1 MLYDNIAGMVKK
13 LFATQTQ
20 FFMKKLILIIALG
33 ALNAFAIDCLRST
46 FDIFAK
52 EYPTSSEFSTTIYK
66 NFFLDSISLHYADT
80 SHSTEYDNN
89 KYYYT
94 GTHVDSAKTYTKE
107 HGSDD
112 WEIKVLSPEEL
123 TLEAYG
129 VKTTVT
135 QEGDFKK
142 VRQEGKGNPPVTEYL
157 IYETKDSV
165 YYTVSY
171 LYASGNKESYEHRV
185 YIRNDT
191 LYTTESGIKAYIVRD
206 SANESKCYE
215 YDSYPQSG
223 IHTTYEYEMRGDTLT
238 ATKKILGGYRNT
250 LIIFL
255 VPVEK
260 YSSAIISGKR
270 RPKLNPVK
278 SKDFDLLGRP
288 AKNKHNFIIKH

>member
-1 MLYDNIAGMVKK
+1 
-13 LFATQTQ
+13 
-20 FFMKKLILIIALG
+20 MKKFILIITLG

-52 EYPTSSEFSTTIYK
+52 EYPASSEPTTAIYK
-66 NFFLDSISLHYADT
+66 NFFVDSIYLNYADT
-80 SHSTEYDNN
+80 SHSTEFDNN

-94 GTHVDSAKTYTKE
+94 DTHVDSAKTYTKE

-142 VRQEGKGNPPVTEYL
+142 VRQEGKGNPPIIEYL

-165 YYTVSY
+165 YYIVS
-171 LYASGNKESYEHRV
+171 
-185 YIRNDT
+185 DT
-191 LYTTESGIKAYIVRD
+191 LYTTEEGLGAYIVRD

-215 YDSYPQSG
+215 YDDYPQNE
-223 IHTTYEYEMRGDTLT
+223 IRATYEYEMRSDTLT
-238 ATKKILGGYRNT
+238 ATEKILGGYQST
-250 LIIFL
+250 FTIFF
-255 VPVEK
+255 VPSEK
-260 YSSAIISGKR
+260 YSTAIISGKR
-270 RPKLNPVK
+270 RPRLNPAK

-288 AKNKHNFIIKH
+288 AKNKHIAIFKH

>member
-1 MLYDNIAGMVKK
+1 
-13 LFATQTQ
+13 
-20 FFMKKLILIIALG
+20 MKKFILIITLG

-46 FDIFAK
+46 FDIFSK
-52 EYPTSSEFSTTIYK
+52 EYPASSEPTTAIYK
-66 NFFLDSISLHYADT
+66 NFFVDSIYLHYADT
-80 SHSTEYDNN
+80 SHSTEFDNN

-107 HGSDD
+107 HGSDN

-129 VKTTVT
+129 VKTTIT

-142 VRQEGKGNPPVTEYL
+142 VRQEGKGNPPIIEYL

-165 YYTVSY
+165 YYIVSY
-171 LYASGNKESYEHRV
+171 LYASGNKDSYEHRI

-191 LYTTESGIKAYIVRD
+191 LYTTEEGLGAYIVRD

-215 YDSYPQSG
+215 YDDYPQNE
-223 IHTTYEYEMRGDTLT
+223 IRATYEYEMRGDTLT
-238 ATKKILGGYRNT
+238 ATEKILGGYRST
-250 LIIFL
+250 LTLFF
-255 VPVEK
+255 VPIEK
-260 YSSAIISGKR
+260 YSTAIISGKR
-270 RPKLNPVK
+270 RPRFNPAK

-288 AKNKHNFIIKH
+288 AKNKHIFIIKR

>member
-1 MLYDNIAGMVKK
+1 
-13 LFATQTQ
+13 
-20 FFMKKLILIIALG
+20 MKKFILIITLG

-46 FDIFAK
+46 FDIFSK
-52 EYPTSSEFSTTIYK
+52 EYPASSEPTTAIYK
-66 NFFLDSISLHYADT
+66 NFFVDSIYLHYADT
-80 SHSTEYDNN
+80 SHSTEFDNN

-107 HGSDD
+107 HGSDN

-129 VKTTVT
+129 VKTTIT

-142 VRQEGKGNPPVTEYL
+142 VRQEGKGNPPIIEYL

-165 YYTVSY
+165 YYIVSY
-171 LYASGNKESYEHRV
+171 LYASGNKDSYEHRV

-191 LYTTESGIKAYIVRD
+191 LYTTEEGLGAYIVRD

-215 YDSYPQSG
+215 YDDYPQNE
-223 IHTTYEYEMRGDTLT
+223 IRATYEYEMRSDTLT
-238 ATKKILGGYRNT
+238 ATKKILGGYQST
-250 LIIFL
+250 FTIFF
-255 VPVEK
+255 VPREK
-260 YSSAIISGKR
+260 YSTAIISGKR
-270 RPKLNPVK
+270 RPRLNPTN

-288 AKNKHNFIIKH
+288 AKNKHIFIIKR